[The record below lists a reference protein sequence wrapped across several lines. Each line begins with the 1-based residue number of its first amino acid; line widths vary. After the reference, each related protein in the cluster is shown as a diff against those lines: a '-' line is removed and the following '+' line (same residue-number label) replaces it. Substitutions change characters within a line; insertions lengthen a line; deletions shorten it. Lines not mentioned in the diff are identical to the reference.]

1 MQNIIE
7 RSTEIES
14 SFFDTLGNLSKMNAN
29 IEYEKFTQEIYQEL
43 VNADVLKATR
53 VQHNVKLKG
62 KSGQEHQIDVYW
74 EYEIAGIRHKVA
86 IECKNYS
93 RNVEI
98 GKVRDFYGVLL
109 DLNNVA
115 GIMVTKVGYQKGAK
129 EYASTYGITL
139 KELREPNW
147 GEAIVGQLKLNI
159 NMSIRHCLFRV
170 DKNYEETDRFSVVEY
185 KQVLDAMRLEM
196 DSKWS
201 DATHIP
207 LELIDRNIIDATGKR
222 ITSLDEIEAT
232 LPENSD
238 TDIIFNYEDAYVNT
252 CWGLI
257 KINEVKYEYEQKNH
271 KRIIPIDAKGFVR
284 AILKDAI
291 NGDIKMISR

>member
-1 MQNIIE
+1 
-7 RSTEIES
+7 
-14 SFFDTLGNLSKMNAN
+14 MNAN

-43 VNADVLKATR
+43 VNADVVKAIR

-74 EYEIAGIRHKVA
+74 EYEIAGIRHRVA
-86 IECKNYS
+86 IECKNYN
-93 RNVEI
+93 RKVEI
-98 GKVRDFYGVLL
+98 GKVRDFYGVLS

-139 KELREPNW
+139 KELREPNF
-147 GEAIVGQLKLNI
+147 GEAIVGQIELNFD
-159 NMSIRHCLFRV
+159 MSIRRCLFRV
-170 DKNYEETDRFSVVEY
+170 DMDYEETDRFSVAGY
-185 KQVLDAMRLEM
+185 KHFLDAMSLEM
-196 DSKWS
+196 DSQWEK
-201 DATHIP
+201 ATHIP
-207 LELIDRNIIDATGKR
+207 LELNNGYIIDASGKR
-222 ITSLDEIEAT
+222 IASLDEIEAT

-252 CWGLI
+252 RWGLI
-257 KINEVKYEYEQKNH
+257 KINEVKYEYEKKNH
-271 KRIIPIDAKGFVR
+271 KRTISIDAKGFVK